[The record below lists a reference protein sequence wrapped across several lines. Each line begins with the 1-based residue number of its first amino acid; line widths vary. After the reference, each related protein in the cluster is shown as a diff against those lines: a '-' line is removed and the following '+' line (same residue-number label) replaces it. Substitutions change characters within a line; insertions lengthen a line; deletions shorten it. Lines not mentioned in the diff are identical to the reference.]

1 MTRKTLVHTQAKRQ
15 SVKFLVTLFR
25 GGLAITLGVILIFWP
40 DKTRWFLGNFMG
52 MYWLTSGLVS
62 LRWGAGGDRAGRLA
76 LLAGVVGVL
85 AGIGMLGRGL
95 ASNLIAED
103 VVISIVGL
111 VIMLTGLL
119 HMFGG
124 FKQDQPESRR
134 WSLTAFLLG
143 IFEIILG
150 VVLVI
155 SPLERGPVIYLAAS
169 VWALLGGLIL
179 IGDALRVRRM
189 SQLE

>member
-1 MTRKTLVHTQAKRQ
+1 MTRKILAQVQANRQ
-15 SVKFLVTLFR
+15 GVKFLVTLFR
-25 GGLAITLGVILIFWP
+25 GSLAITMGVVLIFWP
-40 DKTRWFLGNFMG
+40 DKTRWFLANFMG
-52 MYWLTSGLVS
+52 MYWLVSGLVS
-62 LRWGAGGDRAGRLA
+62 LRWGAGGERAGRLA
-76 LLAGVVGVL
+76 LLAGGVGVL

-111 VIMLTGLL
+111 IIMLTGLF

-124 FKQDQPESRR
+124 FKQDSVEMRR
-134 WSLTAFLLG
+134 WSVTAFLLG
-143 IFEIILG
+143 IFELILG
-150 VVLVI
+150 LVLVI
-155 SPLERGPVIYLAAS
+155 SPLERGPILYLAAS
-169 VWALLGGLIL
+169 IWALVGGLIL

>member
-1 MTRKTLVHTQAKRQ
+1 MTNDSKNIGPYPGQKTKCEISGDAVPGWAGNYLGRHPDLLAGQNPLVFGKLYGHVLADQRASQ
-15 SVKFLVTLFR
+15 PALGSR
-25 GGLAITLGVILIFWP
+25 G
-40 DKTRWFLGNFMG
+40 
-52 MYWLTSGLVS
+52 
-62 LRWGAGGDRAGRLA
+62 LA